1 MKTKE
6 LILEA
11 STNEV
16 LKKQLLMNAKTTLK
30 ELCDVELGDNVEL
43 KVLFED
49 RNTKYLVIPF
59 VEDTNVRVDILN
71 EKGNTPCSTTNP
83 STYNHKC

>member
-16 LKKQLLMNAKTTLK
+16 LKQQLLNNAKNTFK
-30 ELCDVELGDNVEL
+30 ELCDVEFDANVEV

-59 VEDTNVRVDILN
+59 VEEKNVRVDILN
-71 EKGNTPCSTTNP
+71 EKGYGTCTTTMP
-83 STYNHKC
+83 STRSSHC

>member
-16 LKKQLLMNAKTTLK
+16 LKQQLINDAKTTLK
-30 ELCDVELGDNVEL
+30 ELCDVELEDNVEL
-43 KVLFED
+43 KIVFED
-49 RNTKYLVIPF
+49 RNTKYIVIPF
-59 VEDTNVRVDILN
+59 IEETNIRVDVLN
-71 EKGNTPCSTTNP
+71 EKGSGPCTTTSP
-83 STYNHKC
+83 RTHMTRC

>member
-16 LKKQLLMNAKTTLK
+16 LKQQLLKNAKNTLK
-30 ELCDVELGDNVEL
+30 ELCDVELDDNVEL

-59 VEDTNVRVDILN
+59 VEETNVRVDILN
-71 EKGNTPCSTTNP
+71 EKGHGPCTTSNP
-83 STYNHKC
+83 GTHTSRC